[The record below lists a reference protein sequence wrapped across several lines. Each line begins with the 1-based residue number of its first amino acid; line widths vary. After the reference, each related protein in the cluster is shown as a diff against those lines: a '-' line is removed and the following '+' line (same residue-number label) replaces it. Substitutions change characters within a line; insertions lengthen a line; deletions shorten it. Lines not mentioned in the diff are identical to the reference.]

1 MHYLIKRWTTHY
13 FTNSNISFNCRIII
27 SGASGG
33 VSRINKV
40 QSKADQ
46 IRALVHLVVNE
57 TLFIISGQ
65 MGSSVCQGFGEV
77 SLWIFFIVII
87 KGQKIAKAIF
97 LPSILPK
104 HEGQKMP
111 NFTLVSKMGH
121 IKKVNAHYCFN
132 LGIFSLL
139 NLFLDKSWRKYFT
152 CYFKS
157 TQGWYLKRVL
167 EYACFRKL
175 K

>member
-1 MHYLIKRWTTHY
+1 MKHNKLEIDALFDRKVADCLQLMHY
-13 FTNSNISFNCRIII
+13 FTNSSISFNCRIII

-77 SLWIFFIVII
+77 SL
-87 KGQKIAKAIF
+87 
-97 LPSILPK
+97 
-104 HEGQKMP
+104 
-111 NFTLVSKMGH
+111 
-121 IKKVNAHYCFN
+121 
-132 LGIFSLL
+132 
-139 NLFLDKSWRKYFT
+139 
-152 CYFKS
+152 
-157 TQGWYLKRVL
+157 
-167 EYACFRKL
+167 
-175 K
+175 

>member
-1 MHYLIKRWTTHY
+1 MHYLIESIFSH
-13 FTNSNISFNCRIII
+13 CRIII

-77 SLWIFFIVII
+77 SLCILFIIII
-87 KGQKIAKAIF
+87 KVTKI
-97 LPSILPK
+97 
-104 HEGQKMP
+104 
-111 NFTLVSKMGH
+111 
-121 IKKVNAHYCFN
+121 
-132 LGIFSLL
+132 
-139 NLFLDKSWRKYFT
+139 
-152 CYFKS
+152 
-157 TQGWYLKRVL
+157 
-167 EYACFRKL
+167 
-175 K
+175 

>member
-1 MHYLIKRWTTHY
+1 MEIDALFDRMAADCLQLIIY
-13 FTNSNISFNCRIII
+13 FTNISISFNYRIII

-77 SLWIFFIVII
+77 SL
-87 KGQKIAKAIF
+87 
-97 LPSILPK
+97 
-104 HEGQKMP
+104 
-111 NFTLVSKMGH
+111 
-121 IKKVNAHYCFN
+121 
-132 LGIFSLL
+132 
-139 NLFLDKSWRKYFT
+139 
-152 CYFKS
+152 
-157 TQGWYLKRVL
+157 
-167 EYACFRKL
+167 
-175 K
+175 

>member
-1 MHYLIKRWTTHY
+1 MCLLYSISSIMKPFYAVPPCLPEYQELQTRLKNSVLMKCHNFQTSALYRIWGISARFEENMANCTFATHY
-13 FTNSNISFNCRIII
+13 FTNSSISFNCRIII

-77 SLWIFFIVII
+77 SL
-87 KGQKIAKAIF
+87 
-97 LPSILPK
+97 
-104 HEGQKMP
+104 
-111 NFTLVSKMGH
+111 
-121 IKKVNAHYCFN
+121 
-132 LGIFSLL
+132 
-139 NLFLDKSWRKYFT
+139 
-152 CYFKS
+152 
-157 TQGWYLKRVL
+157 
-167 EYACFRKL
+167 
-175 K
+175 

>member
-1 MHYLIKRWTTHY
+1 MASVWLRTYTKIVVSVVHHIWDVSARENKYFAPFATHY
-13 FTNSNISFNCRIII
+13 FTNSSISFNCRIII

-77 SLWIFFIVII
+77 SLWIFFIII
-87 KGQKIAKAIF
+87 SKAMSCLQFFKNIKEKDC
-97 LPSILPK
+97 LILPWS
-104 HEGQKMP
+104 
-111 NFTLVSKMGH
+111 LKMGQ
-121 IKKVNAHYCFN
+121 CT
-132 LGIFSLL
+132 LL
-139 NLFLDKSWRKYFT
+139 FWFGD
-152 CYFKS
+152 
-157 TQGWYLKRVL
+157 V
-167 EYACFRKL
+167 
-175 K
+175 